1 MRVVSHPILGKL
13 KSNKKITIYVNDKQL
28 EALEG
33 DTIAS
38 ALLANGIKVCRY
50 TRKNHEPRGVFCAIG
65 RCNDCLMI
73 VDGIPNIR
81 TCVTYAIDGMQIKT
95 QVGNGIWEGLDE
107 EF

>member
-1 MRVVSHPILGKL
+1 MRVINHPILGKL
-13 KSNKKITIYVNDKQL
+13 KNHKKITIYVDDKKL
-28 EALEG
+28 VALES

-50 TRKNHEPRGVFCAIG
+50 TRKRHEPRGLFCAIG

-81 TCVTYAIDGMQIKT
+81 TCVTYVIDGMQIKT
-95 QVGNGIWEGLDE
+95 QVGNGTWEGLHE
-107 EF
+107 

>member
-1 MRVVSHPILGKL
+1 MRVTNHPILGKS
-13 KSNKKITIYVNDKQL
+13 KNNKKITIYVDGKKL
-28 EALEG
+28 IALES

-50 TRKNHEPRGVFCAIG
+50 TRKRHEPRGLFCAIG

-81 TCVTYAIDGMQIKT
+81 TCVTYVRDGMQIKT
-95 QVGNGIWEGLDE
+95 QVGNGTWEGLHE
-107 EF
+107 

>member
-1 MRVVSHPILGKL
+1 VRVTNHPILGKS
-13 KSNKKITIYVNDKQL
+13 KNNKKITIYVDGKKL
-28 EALEG
+28 IALES

-50 TRKNHEPRGVFCAIG
+50 TRKRHEPRGLFCAIG

-81 TCVTYAIDGMQIKT
+81 TCVTYVRDGMQIKT
-95 QVGNGIWEGLDE
+95 QVGNGTWEGLHE
-107 EF
+107 

>member
-1 MRVVSHPILGKL
+1 MRVVSHPILGEL
-13 KSNKKITIYVNDKQL
+13 QNNNKVTIFFNDKQL
-28 EALEG
+28 EALKN

-38 ALLANGIKVCRY
+38 ALLENGIKVCRY
-50 TRKNHEPRGVFCAIG
+50 TRKHHEPRGLFCAIG

-81 TCVTYAIDGMQIKT
+81 TCVTYVRDGMQIKT